1 MSEVSIKIICDN
13 CGYELQKS
21 EKICPKCHSE
31 QRGVFIQVCEKIH
44 ISGFQR
50 LKGKNTQYPSD
61 KKLRYDFMQGDVPSN
76 ITYNGRAKLKRI
88 IDKDNDY
95 YYEHVEDHKG
105 KVIHHCEEPLSKHY
119 NHGSAKKI
127 NDNSRKL
134 D

>member
-21 EKICPKCHSE
+21 EKICPNCHSE
-31 QRGVFIQVCEKIH
+31 QRRVFIQVCEKIH
-44 ISGFQR
+44 ISCCQR
-50 LKGKNTQYPSD
+50 LKAKNPQYPSD
-61 KKLRYDFMQGDVPSN
+61 KKLRYDFIQGDVPSN

-105 KVIHHCEEPLSKHY
+105 NVIHHCEEPLSKHY

>member
-44 ISGFQR
+44 ISDCQR
-50 LKGKNTQYPSD
+50 LKAKNTQYPSD
-61 KKLRYDFMQGDVPSN
+61 KKLRYDLIQGDVPSN
-76 ITYNGRAKLKRI
+76 VTYNGRAKKKRI
-88 IDKDNDY
+88 IDKDKDY
-95 YYEHVEDHKG
+95 YYEHVEDYEG